1 MPNRTDLFEPDPDD
15 TREAIMKATYDAL
28 SKHGYADLTIQRI
41 GDEFDKSKSL
51 LYHHYDS
58 KDALLVDFMAF
69 MLERM
74 EGTIPLEE
82 ADAADDRLQIGFD
95 HVFTDFL
102 AGDNEEF
109 HRAMTELRAQSAH
122 DDAFRQQFTRNDQF
136 FKSRVEDVLEEGI
149 EQGIFHDVD
158 TEQVATMI
166 VTIMQGAMFRATTST
181 EPDLDAVRAELEAYV
196 ETRLLA
202 DGS

>member
-1 MPNRTDLFEPDPDD
+1 MPKRTDLFESDPDD

-58 KDALLVDFMAF
+58 KDALLVDFLGF

-82 ADAADDRLQIGFD
+82 AAAADDRLRVGFD
-95 HVFTDFL
+95 HVFAEILD
-102 AGDNEEF
+102 GDREQFN
-109 HRAMTELRAQSAH
+109 RAMTELRAQSAH
-122 DDAFRQQFTRNDQF
+122 DDSFREQFTRNDRYF
-136 FKSRVEDVLEEGI
+136 ESRVQDIIEEGI
-149 EQGIFHDVD
+149 QQGIFREVD
-158 TEQVATMI
+158 AEQVASML
-166 VTIMQGAMFRATTST
+166 VTIIQGATFQATTST
-181 EPDLDAVRAELEAYV
+181 EPDLDAVRTELDAYI
-196 ETRLLA
+196 ESRLL
-202 DGS
+202 DDD

>member
-1 MPNRTDLFEPDPDD
+1 MPNRTDLFEPDTDD

-58 KDALLVDFMAF
+58 KDALLVDFLAF

-82 ADAADDRLQIGFD
+82 ADAADDRLRIGFD

-102 AGDNEEF
+102 TGDNEEF
-109 HRAMTELRAQSAH
+109 NRAMTELRAQSAH
-122 DDAFRQQFTRNDQF
+122 DDTFREQFTKNDRY

-149 EQGIFHDVD
+149 EQGIFRDVD
-158 TEQVATMI
+158 TERVASMI
-166 VTIMQGAMFRATTST
+166 VTIMQGAMFQATTST
-181 EPDLDAVRAELEAYV
+181 EPDLEAVKTELDAYV
-196 ETRLLA
+196 QSRLLV
-202 DGS
+202 DD

>member
-1 MPNRTDLFEPDPDD
+1 MPKRSDLFEPDPDD

-28 SKHGYADLTIQRI
+28 LEHGYADLTIQRI

-58 KDALLVDFMAF
+58 KDALLVDFLAF

-82 ADAADDRLQIGFD
+82 ADAAAERLRIGFD

-102 AGDNEEF
+102 TGSNEEF
-109 HRAMTELRAQSAH
+109 NRAMTELRAQSAH
-122 DDAFRQQFTRNDQF
+122 DDSFREQFTRNDRYF
-136 FKSRVEDVLEEGI
+136 ESRVEDVLEEGI
-149 EQGIFHDVD
+149 KQGTFRDVD
-158 TEQVATMI
+158 TNRVATMI
-166 VTIMQGAMFRATTST
+166 VTIMQGAMFQATTST
-181 EPDLDAVRAELEAYV
+181 EPDLDAIRAELDAYMNS
-196 ETRLLA
+196 RLLA
-202 DGS
+202 DDA

>member
-1 MPNRTDLFEPDPDD
+1 MPNRTDLFEPDTDD

-58 KDALLVDFMAF
+58 KDALLVDFLAF

-82 ADAADDRLQIGFD
+82 ADAADDRLRIGFD

-102 AGDNEEF
+102 TGDNEEF
-109 HRAMTELRAQSAH
+109 NRAMTELRAQSAH
-122 DDAFRQQFTRNDQF
+122 DDTFREQFTKNDRY

-149 EQGIFHDVD
+149 EQGIFRDVD
-158 TEQVATMI
+158 TERVASMI
-166 VTIMQGAMFRATTST
+166 VTIMQGAMFQATTST
-181 EPDLDAVRAELEAYV
+181 EPDLEAVKTELDAYV
-196 ETRLLA
+196 QSRLLA
-202 DGS
+202 DD

>member
-1 MPNRTDLFEPDPDD
+1 MPNRTDLFESDTDD

-58 KDALLVDFMAF
+58 KDALLVDFLAF

-82 ADAADDRLQIGFD
+82 ADAADDRLRIGFD

-102 AGDNEEF
+102 TGDNEEF
-109 HRAMTELRAQSAH
+109 NRAMTELRAQSAH
-122 DDAFRQQFTRNDQF
+122 DDTFREQFTKNDRY

-149 EQGIFHDVD
+149 EQGIFRDVD
-158 TEQVATMI
+158 TERVASMI
-166 VTIMQGAMFRATTST
+166 VTIMQGAMFQATTST
-181 EPDLDAVRAELEAYV
+181 EPDLEAVKTELDAYV
-196 ETRLLA
+196 QSRLLV
-202 DGS
+202 DD

>member
-1 MPNRTDLFEPDPDD
+1 MPKRTDLFEPDPDD

-58 KDALLVDFMAF
+58 KDALLVDFLAF

-82 ADAADDRLQIGFD
+82 ATDADDRMRIGFD
-95 HVFTDFL
+95 HVFSTFL
-102 AGDNEEF
+102 GGEESEF
-109 HRAMTELRAQSAH
+109 NRAMTELRAQSAH
-122 DDAFRQQFTRNDQF
+122 DDAFREQFTKNDRYFKQRIRNII
-136 FKSRVEDVLEEGI
+136 EDGI
-149 EQGIFHDVD
+149 DQGIFREVD
-158 TEQVATMI
+158 AEQVATMI
-166 VTIMQGAMFRATTST
+166 HSIVQGAMFQSTTST
-181 EPDLDAVRAELEAYV
+181 EPELEEIRAELDAYIQS
-196 ETRLLA
+196 RLVA
-202 DGS
+202 DD